1 MSHQDLIHRLKR
13 KQEVFSKL
21 GGLVSTLQ
29 RQENVGQWKS
39 KLEELEEIRAER
51 DQLRLEAE
59 EKDAMVSELTKTND
73 ELNGAVGTLHDDL
86 KRLNDRFMQEKEVA
100 QQLNDHISRMQADLQ
115 SGSESKVQAAVWEQ
129 KYLDCR
135 AELEGSKAT
144 VYERENTV
152 SRLRADLRSM
162 ESTNEVE
169 SKQMAATMHELKE
182 QLWQSIEENK
192 MRELQQQRDSFFTG
206 AGGGAGG
213 GGKGVDLGMGGMAG
227 SMQGQYT
234 QGYSNAGPDSWQHKQ
249 EHSGLGGGSGG
260 KGTGKAKNRG
270 ANGSP
275 LRGGKGPS
283 ASSPSAASLI
293 DGDI

>member
-1 MSHQDLIHRLKR
+1 MGKQTKSGASAGRKASSKREPAASAYAPQPAGDVAVDVEGSSMSHQDLIHRLKR

-135 AELEGSKAT
+135 AELEGSK
-144 VYERENTV
+144 VCDDPNI
-152 SRLRADLRSM
+152 RA
-162 ESTNEVE
+162 
-169 SKQMAATMHELKE
+169 
-182 QLWQSIEENK
+182 
-192 MRELQQQRDSFFTG
+192 
-206 AGGGAGG
+206 
-213 GGKGVDLGMGGMAG
+213 
-227 SMQGQYT
+227 
-234 QGYSNAGPDSWQHKQ
+234 YSGITASH
-249 EHSGLGGGSGG
+249 HTRTLF
-260 KGTGKAKNRG
+260 
-270 ANGSP
+270 SP
-275 LRGGKGPS
+275 GHC
-283 ASSPSAASLI
+283 I
-293 DGDI
+293 